1 MRLTQKRIRNANKL
15 LSNIENDSLFYIGLI
30 IDDGVSAKLKKI
42 SNKLHYDI
50 GLEIFPDPILGKM
63 SERNSVGEYIP
74 LKNEPM
80 EIASRPHYYRL
91 KGWDGNIYT
100 GTCYVPYKRYPR
112 KFIEPKEFK
121 LKIINLG
128 NNLDAVIISEKM
140 KNNEIDNEDIVFGAN
155 LMLELFGAVE
165 IFNLDKNMEIQMP
178 RSTKTVN
185 WEILPPGKNIW
196 DNINKLTKRK
206 NSKAEQTLIKDR
218 IEYIYKFNPDY
229 TYQGTGG
236 YRGYMVFEFEKK
248 ELYIFES
255 IAYGNAT
262 YIFEGEWE
270 NVSKLSKKEIL
281 DRRLAKDRIVHYN
294 DWEKNINKYL
304 KNNSMN

>member
-1 MRLTQKRIRNANKL
+1 MRLTQKRIRNTNKL
-15 LSNIENDSLFYIGLI
+15 LSNIENDSFFYIGLI

-42 SNKLHYDI
+42 SNNLHYDI
-50 GLEIFPDPILGKM
+50 GLEIFPDPIFGKM

-74 LKNEPM
+74 FKNKPM
-80 EIASRPHYYRL
+80 EIAYRPHHYEL
-91 KGWDGNIYT
+91 KDWGGHVHT

-128 NNLDAVIISEKM
+128 NNLDAVIIAEKM
-140 KNNEIDNEDIVFGAN
+140 IKNEKYDDNIVFGAN

-165 IFNLDKNMEIQMP
+165 IFALDKNMEIQIP
-178 RSTKTVN
+178 RSIKTVN

-218 IEYIYKFNPDY
+218 IDYICKFNPDN
-229 TYQGTGG
+229 TYQGIGG
-236 YRGYMVFEFEKK
+236 YRGYMVFEFRKK
-248 ELYIFES
+248 KLYIFES
-255 IAYGNAT
+255 ISYGNAT
-262 YIFEGEWE
+262 YIFDGEWE
-270 NVSKLSKKEIL
+270 SVSKLSKKEII
-281 DRRLAKDRIVHYN
+281 DRRLAKDRIIHYK
-294 DWEKNINKYL
+294 DWKKNINKYFQ
-304 KNNSMN
+304 NNSMN